1 MGHYVVAY
9 LGVCQGNIKYLDEVC
24 SILGR
29 WGGVALLYH
38 SIRYPYKSLN
48 KAFKEWVYQIAM

>member
-9 LGVCQGNIKYLDEVC
+9 LGVSQGNIKYLDEVC

-29 WGGVALLYH
+29 GGGGGLAKLYKNT
-38 SIRYPYKSLN
+38 RYPY
-48 KAFKEWVYQIAM
+48 